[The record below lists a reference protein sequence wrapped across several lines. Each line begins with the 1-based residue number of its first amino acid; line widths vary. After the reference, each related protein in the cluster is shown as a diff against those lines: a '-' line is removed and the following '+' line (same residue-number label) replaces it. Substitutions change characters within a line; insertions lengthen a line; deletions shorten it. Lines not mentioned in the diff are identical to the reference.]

1 MIYIHIIRTKN
12 GQHSVR
18 LQVGTIT
25 CKESG
30 RTNGHAVTGNIIHGY
45 YRAAC
50 QTPDYYNLKED

>member
-12 GQHSVR
+12 AQHSVR
-18 LQVGTIT
+18 L
-25 CKESG
+25 G